1 MLNIK
6 GQKKNNNGSGRSEEE
21 TTPANA
27 HASALA
33 RLPGLFGEITE
44 CLSWG
49 DLDATAKADARGVVL
64 DCLVHSQGSWATA
77 GTLFGLGEA
86 LLKHAPELAVGALV
100 TGEEVDDDDV
110 IHAPAAR
117 RAAELAALGAEC
129 ITLSLSLGT
138 PARGHR
144 GRGGGV
150 TLDASLRGRA

>member
-1 MLNIK
+1 MLVVC
-6 GQKKNNNGSGRSEEE
+6 RS
-21 TTPANA
+21 
-27 HASALA
+27 
-33 RLPGLFGEITE
+33 FKV
-44 CLSWG
+44 CLSRKDPSQIPWAEDG
-49 DLDATAKADARGVVL
+49 ADFIARAEKA
-64 DCLVHSQGSWATA
+64 
-77 GTLFGLGEA
+77 LGMR
-86 LLKHAPELAVGALV
+86 
-100 TGEEVDDDDV
+100 EEVDDDDV

>member
-86 LLKHAPELAVGALV
+86 LLKHAPELV
-100 TGEEVDDDDV
+100 VDLFTRDEGSDDDV

-129 ITLSLSLGT
+129 ITLSLSLGA
-138 PARGHR
+138 PARTLGPQ
-144 GRGGGV
+144 GWV